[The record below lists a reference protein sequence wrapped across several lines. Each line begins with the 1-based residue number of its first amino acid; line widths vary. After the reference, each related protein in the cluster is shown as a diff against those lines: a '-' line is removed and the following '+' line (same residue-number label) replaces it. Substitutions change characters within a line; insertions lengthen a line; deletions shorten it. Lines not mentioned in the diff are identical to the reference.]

1 MHDFYVI
8 PTEWNENKGEK
19 RVYMNLRKKHI
30 CIAISLVLN
39 PFPASLAAQNTN
51 VVEVDESSQGYDVHG
66 DNWKSIEIGTTQE
79 VKASPDK
86 NINFDHN
93 SPVAEGRNSIAIGTS
108 AEAGKEMTDKMAGE
122 AIAIGAKAKA
132 TKEQS
137 IAIGGD
143 TKATGWGAIVIGGDD
158 LTPLHGDRFGDKEIP
173 NNYSSSEASG
183 DGSIVVGSRSTAA
196 GDLSVSL
203 GSISSANGTAA
214 NALGATA
221 EANGDM
227 ATAIGF
233 NALANAS
240 NALAV
245 GSQSSAGGEESLAIG
260 SQSTTGKKSTVALGQ
275 GATASAAEGNVAI
288 GADSVD
294 KAATPVSGATIKLK
308 NGGTI
313 EYRGFAGDKAA
324 SVVSVGD
331 AGKER
336 QIVNVGAG
344 AVSEKSTDA
353 INGSQLYAIAKTLKD
368 DLDAINPT
376 WKLKDSTGKEK
387 EVGSKNGGTTGNE
400 VTVTGKGDIDVT
412 VDGNGLSIDGTKLA
426 ENIKKDAIKIK
437 TGDGKTL
444 TKKLGEEVEFNDAGP
459 IKTKIN
465 NNKLEITAETA
476 SFTPDGNGGNGKI
489 TVSNGDDDKLVT
501 AKNIADAINQSG
513 WKIKAGSENG
523 GKVEGDN
530 KEELINPGDTVTL
543 KAGKNLSVKQS
554 GGEFTFSVIDTP
566 SFSSVQLNGNGK
578 NGNVTLSSEGNKLTL
593 SGGNGA
599 GQNGVVISGVASGL
613 EGKELS
619 TLTNTDKEMKNAA
632 SVADLKTA
640 IDGVSTSMQGA
651 GFALKDSKGQE
662 VKQSLGQSIKVSGDS
677 NITTTAITNGDKGL
691 KISLNNNLSVG
702 SNNTPGSIKVNGA
715 DGKEAVS
722 LNGQDGTIKLTSA
735 PAANG
740 KSASATIAVN
750 AGKGGL
756 TDAAGTTKTRLTYA
770 PDGTLPAE
778 ELATMNDGL
787 SFEGDDGKVI
797 HKKLNEKLTIKG
809 GAGDN
814 EDVTDS
820 NIRVDANEKGDG
832 LLVRMTRNLRDLA
845 SAVFGTGG
853 QITTVNDKGI
863 TITTP
868 AAGGGQGNTVSLT
881 GSGLNN
887 GGNQITSVASG
898 LNGTALADAGG
909 DVLNNAANIG
919 DLKNALRDNSA
930 ALVNTGF
937 GLQADDGSKV
947 NTSLGKHITVGGDG
961 QNISTTVQNGS
972 LTVRLADNIRLADD
986 GSVSVGGTR
995 MDKNGL
1001 TIKDGP
1007 SVTVNGIDAAGRVI
1021 SGVKDGVND
1030 QDAVNVSQL
1039 NREISQATAATTW
1052 ALKTESGDEA
1062 VAVSSQTVEVRHGQ
1076 NTRVSAIS
1084 KDDKGNYSYE
1094 IDVTG
1099 IPVEYTDSQGNPLVN
1114 IGGRFYT
1121 QTEDAATGKLTM
1133 TPAEPARV
1141 RISSEQPLVLTNVA
1155 AGNVSPV
1162 STDAVNGSQLAS
1174 AARIAGGDNVVWKDG
1189 KAALAPD
1196 TFSELTTA
1204 GGGKTTVNGGVHK
1217 TPDNVADAVNMLNRE
1232 GTKYFKAAS
1241 SGQAAKAEGRDS
1253 IAVGQGAVSR
1263 GQNSIAMGNGAEVT
1277 RQAAA
1282 GSVAVGSHARA
1293 GRANTGTYALNSQ
1306 AVAGRTGSDTA
1317 VVSFGQPGQERQL
1330 QSVAPGVLS
1339 ANSTDAV
1346 NGSQLHATNRQVA
1359 GNTQAINTLGN
1370 KFSQLSYRVEEL
1382 NRDIRGVGASA
1393 AAMSGIPQA
1402 YLPGKSLMGLG
1413 VGGYGGES
1421 AIAIGVSRISD
1432 NGKMIMKLNA
1442 GQNTRGNFSVGA
1454 GVGWQW

>member
-1 MHDFYVI
+1 MIFKRSKVCLAVLLSI
-8 PTEWNENKGEK
+8 SPT
-19 RVYMNLRKKHI
+19 
-30 CIAISLVLN
+30 
-39 PFPASLAAQNTN
+39 FPSVSAQNTSTI
-51 VVEVDESSQGYDVHG
+51 EVDETELPGGIYG
-66 DNWKSIEIGTTQE
+66 DSWKSIEIGTIKE
-79 VKASPDK
+79 APKGGS
-86 NINFDHN
+86 IYFDHN
-93 SPVAEGRNSIAIGTS
+93 SPVAKGHNAIAIGTS
-108 AEAGKEMTDKMAGE
+108 AEAGTEIVDDTGFKTGE
-122 AIAIGAKAKA
+122 SIAIGAKAKA

-143 TKATGWGAIVIGGDD
+143 TQATGWGAIVIGGDD
-158 LTPLHGDRFGDKEIP
+158 LTPLQGNQYGTVTIPSDHYEPSIAFGNGSIVLG
-173 NNYSSSEASG
+173 SQSTASG
-183 DGSIVVGSRSTAA
+183 DLSMTLGALSHSA
-196 GDLSVSL
+196 GV
-203 GSISSANGTAA
+203 AA
-214 NALGATA
+214 NAVGATSSA
-221 EANGDM
+221 SGNYSN
-227 ATAIGF
+227 AIGF
-233 NALANAS
+233 NA
-240 NALAV
+240 NALSESSISLGSFSSVSDASAV
-245 GSQSSAGGEESLAIG
+245 NSIAIGHSATTNKKSAIAIGQDAKVIVGDKSVSLGAGSIDKQAISVSEATIAGGS
-260 SQSTTGKKSTVALGQ
+260 
-275 GATASAAEGNVAI
+275 NV
-288 GADSVD
+288 
-294 KAATPVSGATIKLK
+294 T
-308 NGGTI
+308 
-313 EYRGFAGDKAA
+313 YRGFAG
-324 SVVSVGD
+324 SNPVGVVSVGNSNN
-331 AGKER
+331 ER
-336 QIVNVGAG
+336 QIVNVAAG
-344 AVSEKSTDA
+344 TISNTSTDA
-353 INGSQLYAIAKTLKD
+353 INGSQLYVIAQRLKD
-368 DLDAINPT
+368 DLEAINPM
-376 WKLKDSTGKEK
+376 WRLQDKE
-387 EVGSKNGGTTGNE
+387 GRTATINS
-400 VTVTGKGDIDVT
+400 GKGAANNSITVRGSGNIDVT
-412 VDGNGLSIDGTKLA
+412 VDKNGMTIDGTAL
-426 ENIKKDAIKIK
+426 ENAIKKGAIKIK
-437 TGDGKTL
+437 DGDGHEITQNLGDEIEFTGKGPLKTQ
-444 TKKLGEEVEFNDAGP
+444 VAGD
-459 IKTKIN
+459 KI
-465 NNKLEITAETA
+465 EITAETA
-476 SFTPDGNGGNGKI
+476 SFTPAVDGGNGKV
-489 TVSNGDDDKLVT
+489 TVNNGDNDKLVT
-501 AKNIADAINQSG
+501 AKNITEAINQSG
-513 WKIKAGSENG
+513 WKVRAGSETG
-523 GKVEGDN
+523 GTVEGET
-530 KEELINPGDTVTL
+530 EELINPGETVTL
-543 KAGKNLSVKQS
+543 NAGKNLRVKQS
-554 GGEFTFSVIDTP
+554 NGDFTFSVIDTP

-578 NGNVTLSSEGNKLTL
+578 NGSVTLSSEDNKLTL
-593 SGGNGA
+593 SGGNA
-599 GQNGVVISGVASGL
+599 DGQNGVVISGVASGL
-613 EGKELS
+613 NNKDLAV
-619 TLTNTDKEMKNAA
+619 LKADDAEMKNAA
-632 SVADLKTA
+632 SVADLKNA

-651 GFALKDSKGQE
+651 VFALKDSKGQE
-662 VKQSLGQSIKVSGDS
+662 VKQSLGQAITVSGDS
-677 NITTTAITNGDKGL
+677 NINTTAITNGDKGL
-691 KISLNNNLSVG
+691 KISLNNDLSVG

-715 DGKEAVS
+715 DGKESVS
-722 LNGQDGTIKLTSA
+722 LNGKDGTIKLTST

-756 TDAAGTTKTRLTYA
+756 TDAAGTTKTRLTYT
-770 PDGTLPAE
+770 PDGKSLAE

-787 SFEGDDGKVI
+787 SFVGDDGKII

-820 NIRVDANEKGDG
+820 NIRIDANEKGDG

-845 SAVFGTGG
+845 SAVFGSGG

-868 AAGGGQGNTVSLT
+868 AAGEGQGKTVSLT

-887 GGNQITSVASG
+887 GGNQITNVASG

-919 DLKNALRDNSA
+919 DLKNALRDSSA

-1052 ALKTESGDEA
+1052 VLKTESGDEA

-1263 GQNSIAMGNGAEVT
+1263 GQNSISMGNGAEVT

-1282 GSVAVGSHARA
+1282 GSVAIGSHARA
-1293 GRANTGTYALNSQ
+1293 GRANTGTYALNGQ

-1359 GNTQAINTLGN
+1359 GNTQAINALGN

-1432 NGKMIMKLNA
+1432 NGKVIMKLNA

>member
-1 MHDFYVI
+1 
-8 PTEWNENKGEK
+8 
-19 RVYMNLRKKHI
+19 MNLRKKHI

-51 VVEVDESSQGYDVHG
+51 VVEVDETDKGYQVYG
-66 DNWKSIEIGTTQE
+66 DNWKSIEIGTTKE
-79 VKASPDK
+79 VKKK
-86 NINFDHN
+86 NSTDLNFDHN
-93 SPVAEGRNSIAIGTS
+93 SPVAKGHNSIAIGTS
-108 AEAGKEMTDKMAGE
+108 AEAGGE
-122 AIAIGAKAKA
+122 IKDEKGFKTGESIAIGAKAKA

-158 LTPLHGDRFGDKEIP
+158 LTPLHGKTYGREKIENG
-173 NNYSSSEASG
+173 YLASEAQG
-183 DGSIVVGSRSTAA
+183 DGSIALGSRTFAK
-196 GDLSVSL
+196 GELSVSL
-203 GSISSANGTAA
+203 GSVSSAEGMAS
-214 NALGATA
+214 NAIGATA

-227 ATAIGF
+227 ATAVGF

-245 GSQSSAGGEESLAIG
+245 GSQSSASGEDSLAIG
-260 SQSTTGKKSTVALGQ
+260 GQSTTGKKSTVALGQ
-275 GATASAAEGNVAI
+275 GATASAAEGNVSI

-313 EYRGFAGDKAA
+313 EYKGFAGNNAA

-331 AGKER
+331 TDKER

-344 AVSEKSTDA
+344 AVSASSTDA

-400 VTVTGKGDIDVT
+400 VTVIGKGDIDVT

-437 TGDGKTL
+437 TGDGQTL

-465 NNKLEITAETA
+465 NGKLEITAETA

-501 AKNIADAINQSG
+501 AKKIADAINQSG
-513 WKIKAGSENG
+513 WKIKADSENG

-554 GGEFTFSVIDTP
+554 GGDFTFSVIDTP
-566 SFSSVQLNGNGK
+566 SFSSVQLNGKGNNGS
-578 NGNVTLSSEGNKLTL
+578 VTLSSEGNKLTL

-640 IDGVSTSMQGA
+640 IDGVSSSMQGA
-651 GFALKDSKGQE
+651 GFALKDSDDKE
-662 VKQSLGQSIKVSGDS
+662 VKQSLGQAIKVSGDS

-691 KISLNNNLSVG
+691 KISLNNDLSVG

-722 LNGQDGTIKLTSA
+722 LNGQDGTIKLTSS

-787 SFEGDDGKVI
+787 SFEGDDGKII

-919 DLKNALRDNSA
+919 DLKNALRDSSA

-972 LTVRLADNIRLADD
+972 LTVRLADNIRLGDD

-1293 GRANTGTYALNSQ
+1293 GRANTGTYALNGQ

>member
-1 MHDFYVI
+1 
-8 PTEWNENKGEK
+8 
-19 RVYMNLRKKHI
+19 MNLRKKHI

-51 VVEVDESSQGYDVHG
+51 VVEVDETDKGHQVYG
-66 DNWKSIEIGTTQE
+66 DNWKSIEIGTTKE
-79 VKASPDK
+79 VKKKDSTDL
-86 NINFDHN
+86 NFDHN
-93 SPVAEGRNSIAIGTS
+93 SPVAKGHNSIAIGTS
-108 AEAGKEMTDKMAGE
+108 AEAGGE
-122 AIAIGAKAKA
+122 IKDEKGFKTGESIAIGAKAKA

-158 LTPLHGDRFGDKEIP
+158 LTPLHGKTYGREKIENG
-173 NNYSSSEASG
+173 YLASEAQG
-183 DGSIVVGSRSTAA
+183 DGSIALGSRTFAK
-196 GDLSVSL
+196 GELSVSL
-203 GSISSANGTAA
+203 GSVSSAEGMAS
-214 NALGATA
+214 NAIGATA

-227 ATAIGF
+227 ATAVGF
-233 NALANAS
+233 NALANAD

-245 GSQSSAGGEESLAIG
+245 GSQSSANKNDALAVG
-260 SQSTTGKKSTVALGQ
+260 SEANATQNETVALGH
-275 GATASAAEGNVAI
+275 GATVTVAKGNVSI
-288 GADSVD
+288 GADSRD
-294 KAATPVSGATIKLK
+294 KQAQKVTEAKVRTKRGAEVT
-308 NGGTI
+308 
-313 EYRGFAGDKAA
+313 YSGFAGNNAA

-376 WKLKDSTGKEK
+376 WTLKDDKGGSATINGGKDN
-387 EVGSKNGGTTGNE
+387 KNGNT
-400 VTVTGKGDIDVT
+400 VTVKGDGDIDVT

-437 TGDGKTL
+437 GGDGKTL
-444 TKKLGEEVEFNDAGP
+444 TKSLGDNVEITGKGP
-459 IKTKIN
+459 IKTQVAGD
-465 NNKLEITAETA
+465 KLEISAETA
-476 SFTPDGNGGNGKI
+476 SLPVNGGNGKI
-489 TVSNGDDDKLVT
+489 TVNNGDGDKLVT

-513 WKIKAGSENG
+513 WKIKADKDTGGVIEGNG
-523 GKVEGDN
+523 QGTET
-530 KEELINPGDTVTL
+530 LIKPGDMVTL

-554 GGEFTFSVIDTP
+554 NGDFTFSVIDTP

-593 SGGNGA
+593 SDGNGA

-613 EGKELS
+613 NKRNLADLKAG
-619 TLTNTDKEMKNAA
+619 DAEMKNAA

-662 VKQSLGQSIKVSGDS
+662 VKQSLGQAIKVSGDS

-722 LNGQDGTIKLTSA
+722 LNGQDGTIKLTSS
-735 PAANG
+735 PAAGG

-756 TDAAGTTKTRLTYA
+756 TDAAGTTKTRLTYT
-770 PDGTLPAE
+770 PDGKSPAE

-845 SAVFGTGG
+845 SAVFGTENGP
-853 QITTVNDKGI
+853 TTRIDNAGI

-898 LNGTALADAGG
+898 LNGTALADASG

-919 DLKNALRDNSA
+919 DLKNALRDSSA

-972 LTVRLADNIRLADD
+972 LTVRLADNIRLGDD

-1293 GRANTGTYALNSQ
+1293 GRANTGTYALNGQ

>member
-1 MHDFYVI
+1 
-8 PTEWNENKGEK
+8 
-19 RVYMNLRKKHI
+19 
-30 CIAISLVLN
+30 
-39 PFPASLAAQNTN
+39 
-51 VVEVDESSQGYDVHG
+51 
-66 DNWKSIEIGTTQE
+66 
-79 VKASPDK
+79 
-86 NINFDHN
+86 
-93 SPVAEGRNSIAIGTS
+93 
-108 AEAGKEMTDKMAGE
+108 
-122 AIAIGAKAKA
+122 
-132 TKEQS
+132 
-137 IAIGGD
+137 
-143 TKATGWGAIVIGGDD
+143 
-158 LTPLHGDRFGDKEIP
+158 
-173 NNYSSSEASG
+173 
-183 DGSIVVGSRSTAA
+183 
-196 GDLSVSL
+196 
-203 GSISSANGTAA
+203 
-214 NALGATA
+214 
-221 EANGDM
+221 
-227 ATAIGF
+227 
-233 NALANAS
+233 
-240 NALAV
+240 
-245 GSQSSAGGEESLAIG
+245 
-260 SQSTTGKKSTVALGQ
+260 
-275 GATASAAEGNVAI
+275 
-288 GADSVD
+288 
-294 KAATPVSGATIKLK
+294 
-308 NGGTI
+308 
-313 EYRGFAGDKAA
+313 
-324 SVVSVGD
+324 
-331 AGKER
+331 
-336 QIVNVGAG
+336 
-344 AVSEKSTDA
+344 
-353 INGSQLYAIAKTLKD
+353 
-368 DLDAINPT
+368 
-376 WKLKDSTGKEK
+376 
-387 EVGSKNGGTTGNE
+387 
-400 VTVTGKGDIDVT
+400 
-412 VDGNGLSIDGTKLA
+412 
-426 ENIKKDAIKIK
+426 
-437 TGDGKTL
+437 
-444 TKKLGEEVEFNDAGP
+444 
-459 IKTKIN
+459 
-465 NNKLEITAETA
+465 
-476 SFTPDGNGGNGKI
+476 
-489 TVSNGDDDKLVT
+489 NGDDDKLVT
-501 AKNIADAINQSG
+501 AKKIADAINQSG
-513 WKIKAGSENG
+513 WKIKADSENG

-554 GGEFTFSVIDTP
+554 NGDFTFSVIDTP

-613 EGKELS
+613 NNKDLAGLKA
-619 TLTNTDKEMKNAA
+619 DDAEMKNAA

-662 VKQSLGQSIKVSGDS
+662 VKQSLGQAIKVSGDS
-677 NITTTAITNGDKGL
+677 NITTTAITANGDKGL
-691 KISLNNNLSVG
+691 KISLNNDLTVG
-702 SNNTPGSIKVNGA
+702 DKAPGSIKVNGA

-722 LNGQDGTIKLTSA
+722 LNGQDGTIKLTSS
-735 PAANG
+735 PAAGG

-756 TDAAGTTKTRLTYA
+756 TDAAGTTKTRLTYT
-770 PDGTLPAE
+770 PDGKSPAE

-809 GAGDN
+809 GAEKN
-814 EDVTDS
+814 AEVTDG
-820 NIRVDANEKGDG
+820 NIRVDNDNGG

-868 AAGGGQGNTVSLT
+868 AAGGGQGKTVSLT
-881 GSGLNN
+881 GAGLNN
-887 GGNQITSVASG
+887 GGNQITNVASG
-898 LNGTALADAGG
+898 LNGTALADAGA

-919 DLKNALRDNSA
+919 DLKNALSDNSA

-961 QNISTTVQNGS
+961 QNISTTVQNGN

-1052 ALKTESGDEA
+1052 ALKTESGDES

-1282 GSVAVGSHARA
+1282 GSVAIGSHARA
-1293 GRANTGTYALNSQ
+1293 GRANTGTYALNGQ

>member
-1 MHDFYVI
+1 GSRTFA
-8 PTEWNENKGEK
+8 KGE
-19 RVYMNLRKKHI
+19 
-30 CIAISLVLN
+30 
-39 PFPASLAAQNTN
+39 
-51 VVEVDESSQGYDVHG
+51 
-66 DNWKSIEIGTTQE
+66 
-79 VKASPDK
+79 
-86 NINFDHN
+86 
-93 SPVAEGRNSIAIGTS
+93 
-108 AEAGKEMTDKMAGE
+108 
-122 AIAIGAKAKA
+122 
-132 TKEQS
+132 
-137 IAIGGD
+137 
-143 TKATGWGAIVIGGDD
+143 
-158 LTPLHGDRFGDKEIP
+158 
-173 NNYSSSEASG
+173 
-183 DGSIVVGSRSTAA
+183 
-196 GDLSVSL
+196 LSVSL
-203 GSISSANGTAA
+203 GSVSSAEGMAS
-214 NALGATA
+214 NAIGATA
-221 EANGDM
+221 EAKGDM
-227 ATAIGF
+227 ATAVGF
-233 NALANAS
+233 NALANAG

-245 GSQSSAGGEESLAIG
+245 GSQSSANKNDALAVG
-260 SQSTTGKKSTVALGQ
+260 SEANAAQNETVALGH
-275 GATASAAEGNVAI
+275 GATVTVAKGNVSI
-288 GADSVD
+288 GADSRD
-294 KAATPVSGATIKLK
+294 KQAQKVTEAKVRTKRGAEVT
-308 NGGTI
+308 
-313 EYRGFAGDKAA
+313 YSGFAGNNAA

-376 WKLKDSTGKEK
+376 WTLKDDKGGSATINGGKDN
-387 EVGSKNGGTTGNE
+387 KNGNTLTVKGDGDIA
-400 VTVTGKGDIDVT
+400 VTVNDKGMT
-412 VDGNGLSIDGTKLA
+412 IDGTKLT
-426 ENIKKDAIKIK
+426 ENIKTDAIKIK
-437 TGDGKTL
+437 DNNGGLLKKDLSDEIEITGK
-444 TKKLGEEVEFNDAGP
+444 GP
-459 IKTKIN
+459 IKTQVAGD
-465 NNKLEITAETA
+465 KLEISAETA
-476 SFTPDGNGGNGKI
+476 SLPVNGGNGKI
-489 TVSNGDDDKLVT
+489 TVNKGDDDKLVT
-501 AKNIADAINQSG
+501 AKKIADAINQSG

-523 GKVEGDN
+523 GKVEGGN

-554 GGEFTFSVIDTP
+554 GGDFTFSVIDTP
-566 SFSSVQLNGNGK
+566 SFSSVQLNGKGNNGS
-578 NGNVTLSSEGNKLTL
+578 VTLSSEGNKLTL

-640 IDGVSTSMQGA
+640 IDGVSSSMQGA
-651 GFALKDSKGQE
+651 GFALKDSDDKE
-662 VKQSLGQSIKVSGDS
+662 VKQSLGQAIKVSGDS

-691 KISLNNNLSVG
+691 KISLNNDLSVG

-809 GAGDN
+809 GAEKN
-814 EDVTDS
+814 AEVTDG
-820 NIRVDANEKGDG
+820 NIRVDNDNGG

-919 DLKNALRDNSA
+919 DLKNALRDSSA
-930 ALVNTGF
+930 ALMNTGF

-1293 GRANTGTYALNSQ
+1293 GRANTGTYALNGQ

-1413 VGGYGGES
+1413 IGGYGGES

>member
-1 MHDFYVI
+1 
-8 PTEWNENKGEK
+8 
-19 RVYMNLRKKHI
+19 MNLRKKHI

-51 VVEVDESSQGYDVHG
+51 VVEVDETDKGYQVYG
-66 DNWKSIEIGTTQE
+66 DNWKSIEIGTTKE
-79 VKASPDK
+79 VKKKDSTDL
-86 NINFDHN
+86 NFDHN
-93 SPVAEGRNSIAIGTS
+93 SPVAKGHNSIAIGTS
-108 AEAGKEMTDKMAGE
+108 AEAGGE
-122 AIAIGAKAKA
+122 IKDEKGFKTGESIAIGAKAKA
-132 TKEQS
+132 TKELS

-203 GSISSANGTAA
+203 GSISSASGTAA

-227 ATAIGF
+227 ATAVGF

-245 GSQSSAGGEESLAIG
+245 GSQSSAGGEDSLAIG

-275 GATASAAEGNVAI
+275 RATASAAEGNVSI

-313 EYRGFAGDKAA
+313 EYKGFAGNNAA

-387 EVGSKNGGTTGNE
+387 EVGSKNGGPTGNE

-426 ENIKKDAIKIK
+426 ENIKTDAIKIK
-437 TGDGKTL
+437 DNNGGLLKKDLSDEIEITGK
-444 TKKLGEEVEFNDAGP
+444 GP
-459 IKTKIN
+459 IKTRVAGD
-465 NNKLEITAETA
+465 KLEISAETA
-476 SFTPDGNGGNGKI
+476 SLPVNGGNGKI
-489 TVSNGDDDKLVT
+489 TVNKGDDDKLVT
-501 AKNIADAINQSG
+501 AKNIAEAINQSG
-513 WKIKAGSENG
+513 WKIKADKDTGGVIEGNG
-523 GKVEGDN
+523 QGTET
-530 KEELINPGDTVTL
+530 LIKPGDMVTL

-554 GGEFTFSVIDTP
+554 NGEFTFSVIDTP

-578 NGNVTLSSEGNKLTL
+578 NGSVTLSSEGNKLTL

-613 EGKELS
+613 NNKDLAGLKA
-619 TLTNTDKEMKNAA
+619 DDAEMKNAA

-651 GFALKDSKGQE
+651 GFALKDSDDKE
-662 VKQSLGQSIKVSGDS
+662 VKQSLGQAIKVSGDS

-691 KISLNNNLSVG
+691 KISLNNDLSVG
-702 SNNTPGSIKVNGA
+702 SNKAPGSIKVNGA

-756 TDAAGTTKTRLTYA
+756 TDAAGTTKTRLTYT
-770 PDGTLPAE
+770 PDGKSPAE

-868 AAGGGQGNTVSLT
+868 AAGGGQGDTVSLT

-919 DLKNALRDNSA
+919 DLKNALRDSSA

-1293 GRANTGTYALNSQ
+1293 GRANTGTYALNGQ

>member
-1 MHDFYVI
+1 
-8 PTEWNENKGEK
+8 
-19 RVYMNLRKKHI
+19 
-30 CIAISLVLN
+30 
-39 PFPASLAAQNTN
+39 
-51 VVEVDESSQGYDVHG
+51 
-66 DNWKSIEIGTTQE
+66 
-79 VKASPDK
+79 
-86 NINFDHN
+86 
-93 SPVAEGRNSIAIGTS
+93 
-108 AEAGKEMTDKMAGE
+108 
-122 AIAIGAKAKA
+122 
-132 TKEQS
+132 
-137 IAIGGD
+137 
-143 TKATGWGAIVIGGDD
+143 
-158 LTPLHGDRFGDKEIP
+158 
-173 NNYSSSEASG
+173 
-183 DGSIVVGSRSTAA
+183 
-196 GDLSVSL
+196 
-203 GSISSANGTAA
+203 
-214 NALGATA
+214 
-221 EANGDM
+221 
-227 ATAIGF
+227 
-233 NALANAS
+233 
-240 NALAV
+240 
-245 GSQSSAGGEESLAIG
+245 
-260 SQSTTGKKSTVALGQ
+260 
-275 GATASAAEGNVAI
+275 
-288 GADSVD
+288 
-294 KAATPVSGATIKLK
+294 
-308 NGGTI
+308 
-313 EYRGFAGDKAA
+313 
-324 SVVSVGD
+324 
-331 AGKER
+331 
-336 QIVNVGAG
+336 
-344 AVSEKSTDA
+344 
-353 INGSQLYAIAKTLKD
+353 
-368 DLDAINPT
+368 
-376 WKLKDSTGKEK
+376 
-387 EVGSKNGGTTGNE
+387 
-400 VTVTGKGDIDVT
+400 
-412 VDGNGLSIDGTKLA
+412 
-426 ENIKKDAIKIK
+426 
-437 TGDGKTL
+437 
-444 TKKLGEEVEFNDAGP
+444 
-459 IKTKIN
+459 
-465 NNKLEITAETA
+465 
-476 SFTPDGNGGNGKI
+476 

-501 AKNIADAINQSG
+501 AKKIADAINQSG
-513 WKIKAGSENG
+513 WKIKADSENG

-554 GGEFTFSVIDTP
+554 NGDFTFSVIDTP

-613 EGKELS
+613 NNKDLAGLKA
-619 TLTNTDKEMKNAA
+619 DDAEMKNAA

-662 VKQSLGQSIKVSGDS
+662 VKQSLGQAIKVSGDS
-677 NITTTAITNGDKGL
+677 NITTTAITANGDKGL
-691 KISLNNNLSVG
+691 KISLNNDLTVG
-702 SNNTPGSIKVNGA
+702 DKAPGSIKVNGA

-722 LNGQDGTIKLTSA
+722 LNGQDGTIKLTSS
-735 PAANG
+735 PAAGG

-756 TDAAGTTKTRLTYA
+756 TDAAGTTKTRLTYT
-770 PDGTLPAE
+770 PDGKSPAE

-809 GAGDN
+809 GAEKN
-814 EDVTDS
+814 AEVTDG
-820 NIRVDANEKGDG
+820 NIRVDNDNGG

-845 SAVFGTGG
+845 SAVFGTENGP
-853 QITTVNDKGI
+853 TTRIDNAGI

-898 LNGTALADAGG
+898 LNGTALADASG

-919 DLKNALRDNSA
+919 DLKNALRDSSA

-972 LTVRLADNIRLADD
+972 LTVRLADNIRLGDD

-1293 GRANTGTYALNSQ
+1293 GRANTGTYALNGQ

-1330 QSVAPGVLS
+1330 
-1339 ANSTDAV
+1339 
-1346 NGSQLHATNRQVA
+1346 
-1359 GNTQAINTLGN
+1359 
-1370 KFSQLSYRVEEL
+1370 
-1382 NRDIRGVGASA
+1382 
-1393 AAMSGIPQA
+1393 
-1402 YLPGKSLMGLG
+1402 
-1413 VGGYGGES
+1413 
-1421 AIAIGVSRISD
+1421 
-1432 NGKMIMKLNA
+1432 
-1442 GQNTRGNFSVGA
+1442 
-1454 GVGWQW
+1454 

>member
-1 MHDFYVI
+1 
-8 PTEWNENKGEK
+8 
-19 RVYMNLRKKHI
+19 MNLRKKHI

-51 VVEVDESSQGYDVHG
+51 VVEVDETDKGYQVYG
-66 DNWKSIEIGTTQE
+66 DNWKSIEIGTTKE
-79 VKASPDK
+79 VKKK
-86 NINFDHN
+86 NSTDLNFDHN
-93 SPVAEGRNSIAIGTS
+93 SPVAKGHNSIAIGTS
-108 AEAGKEMTDKMAGE
+108 AEAGGE
-122 AIAIGAKAKA
+122 IKDEKGFKTGESIAIGAKAKA

-227 ATAIGF
+227 ATAVGF

-245 GSQSSAGGEESLAIG
+245 GSQSSAGGEDSLAIG

-554 GGEFTFSVIDTP
+554 NGDFTFSVVDTP
-566 SFSSVQLNGNGK
+566 SFSSVQLNGKGN

-651 GFALKDSKGQE
+651 GFALKDSDDKE
-662 VKQSLGQSIKVSGDS
+662 VKQSLGQAIKVSGDS

-691 KISLNNNLSVG
+691 KISLNNDLSVG
-702 SNNTPGSIKVNGA
+702 SNKAPGSIKVNGT

-756 TDAAGTTKTRLTYA
+756 TDAVGTTKTRLTYT
-770 PDGTLPAE
+770 PDGKSPAE

-787 SFEGDDGKVI
+787 SFEGDDGKII

-845 SAVFGTGG
+845 SAVFGTENGP
-853 QITTVNDKGI
+853 TTRIDNAGI

-868 AAGGGQGNTVSLT
+868 AAGGGQG
-881 GSGLNN
+881 
-887 GGNQITSVASG
+887 
-898 LNGTALADAGG
+898 
-909 DVLNNAANIG
+909 
-919 DLKNALRDNSA
+919 
-930 ALVNTGF
+930 
-937 GLQADDGSKV
+937 
-947 NTSLGKHITVGGDG
+947 
-961 QNISTTVQNGS
+961 
-972 LTVRLADNIRLADD
+972 
-986 GSVSVGGTR
+986 
-995 MDKNGL
+995 
-1001 TIKDGP
+1001 
-1007 SVTVNGIDAAGRVI
+1007 
-1021 SGVKDGVND
+1021 
-1030 QDAVNVSQL
+1030 
-1039 NREISQATAATTW
+1039 
-1052 ALKTESGDEA
+1052 
-1062 VAVSSQTVEVRHGQ
+1062 
-1076 NTRVSAIS
+1076 
-1084 KDDKGNYSYE
+1084 
-1094 IDVTG
+1094 
-1099 IPVEYTDSQGNPLVN
+1099 
-1114 IGGRFYT
+1114 
-1121 QTEDAATGKLTM
+1121 
-1133 TPAEPARV
+1133 
-1141 RISSEQPLVLTNVA
+1141 
-1155 AGNVSPV
+1155 
-1162 STDAVNGSQLAS
+1162 
-1174 AARIAGGDNVVWKDG
+1174 
-1189 KAALAPD
+1189 
-1196 TFSELTTA
+1196 
-1204 GGGKTTVNGGVHK
+1204 
-1217 TPDNVADAVNMLNRE
+1217 
-1232 GTKYFKAAS
+1232 
-1241 SGQAAKAEGRDS
+1241 
-1253 IAVGQGAVSR
+1253 
-1263 GQNSIAMGNGAEVT
+1263 
-1277 RQAAA
+1277 
-1282 GSVAVGSHARA
+1282 
-1293 GRANTGTYALNSQ
+1293 
-1306 AVAGRTGSDTA
+1306 
-1317 VVSFGQPGQERQL
+1317 
-1330 QSVAPGVLS
+1330 
-1339 ANSTDAV
+1339 
-1346 NGSQLHATNRQVA
+1346 
-1359 GNTQAINTLGN
+1359 
-1370 KFSQLSYRVEEL
+1370 
-1382 NRDIRGVGASA
+1382 
-1393 AAMSGIPQA
+1393 
-1402 YLPGKSLMGLG
+1402 
-1413 VGGYGGES
+1413 
-1421 AIAIGVSRISD
+1421 
-1432 NGKMIMKLNA
+1432 
-1442 GQNTRGNFSVGA
+1442 
-1454 GVGWQW
+1454 

>member
-1 MHDFYVI
+1 
-8 PTEWNENKGEK
+8 
-19 RVYMNLRKKHI
+19 MNLRKKHI

-39 PFPASLAAQNTN
+39 PASISQASAQADTN
-51 VVEVDESSQGYDVHG
+51 KLTVEVDETSLGHDVYG
-66 DNWKSIEIGTTQE
+66 DDWKSIEIGTTKFTAKDE
-79 VKASPDK
+79 SKG
-86 NINFDHN
+86 INFDHK

-108 AEAGKEMTDKMAGE
+108 AEAGGDISTKEGLYTGE
-122 AIAIGAKAKA
+122 SIAIGAKTKA

-158 LTPLHGDRFGDKEIP
+158 LTPLHGKTYGREKIE
-173 NNYSSSEASG
+173 NNYLASEAKG
-183 DGSIVVGSRSTAA
+183 DGSIALGSRTFAK
-196 GDLSVSL
+196 GELSVSL
-203 GSISSANGTAA
+203 GSVSSAEGMAS
-214 NALGATA
+214 NAIGATA
-221 EANGDM
+221 EAKGDM
-227 ATAIGF
+227 ATAVGF
-233 NALANAS
+233 NALANAG

-245 GSQSSAGGEESLAIG
+245 GSQSSANKNDALAVG
-260 SQSTTGKKSTVALGQ
+260 SEANAAQNETVALGH
-275 GATASAAEGNVAI
+275 GATVTVAKGNVSI
-288 GADSVD
+288 GADSRD
-294 KAATPVSGATIKLK
+294 KQAQKVTEAKVRTKRGAEVT
-308 NGGTI
+308 
-313 EYRGFAGDKAA
+313 YSGFAGNNAA

-344 AVSEKSTDA
+344 AISDTSTDA

-400 VTVTGKGDIDVT
+400 VTVIGKGDIDVT

-437 TGDGKTL
+437 TGDGQTL

-465 NNKLEITAETA
+465 NGKLEITAETA

-501 AKNIADAINQSG
+501 AKKIADAINQSG
-513 WKIKAGSENG
+513 WKIKADSENG

-554 GGEFTFSVIDTP
+554 GGDFTFSVIDTP
-566 SFSSVQLNGNGK
+566 SFSSVQLNGKGNNGS
-578 NGNVTLSSEGNKLTL
+578 VTLSSEGNKLTL

-613 EGKELS
+613 NKRNLADLKAG
-619 TLTNTDKEMKNAA
+619 DAEMKNAA

-640 IDGVSTSMQGA
+640 IDGVSSSMQGA
-651 GFALKDSKGQE
+651 GFALKDSDDKE
-662 VKQSLGQSIKVSGDS
+662 VKQSLGQAIKVSGDS

-691 KISLNNNLSVG
+691 KISLNNDLTVG
-702 SNNTPGSIKVNGA
+702 DKAPGSIKVNGA

-722 LNGQDGTIKLTSA
+722 LNGQDGTIKLTSS
-735 PAANG
+735 PAAGG

-787 SFEGDDGKVI
+787 SFEGDDGKII

-809 GAGDN
+809 GAEKN
-814 EDVTDS
+814 AEVTDG
-820 NIRVDANEKGDG
+820 NIRVDNDNGG

-898 LNGTALADAGG
+898 LNGTALADASG

-919 DLKNALRDNSA
+919 DLKNALRDSSA

-1293 GRANTGTYALNSQ
+1293 GRANTGTYALNGQ

>member
-1 MHDFYVI
+1 
-8 PTEWNENKGEK
+8 
-19 RVYMNLRKKHI
+19 MNLRKKHI

-108 AEAGKEMTDKMAGE
+108 AEAGGDISTKEGLYTGE
-122 AIAIGAKAKA
+122 SIAIGAKTKA

-158 LTPLHGDRFGDKEIP
+158 LTPLHGKTYGREKIE
-173 NNYSSSEASG
+173 NNYLASEAKG
-183 DGSIVVGSRSTAA
+183 DGSIALGSRTFAK
-196 GDLSVSL
+196 GELSVSL
-203 GSISSANGTAA
+203 GSVSSAEGMAS
-214 NALGATA
+214 NAIGATA
-221 EANGDM
+221 EAKGDM
-227 ATAIGF
+227 ATAVGF
-233 NALANAS
+233 NALANAG

-245 GSQSSAGGEESLAIG
+245 GSQSSANKNDALAVG
-260 SQSTTGKKSTVALGQ
+260 SEANAAQNETVALGH
-275 GATASAAEGNVAI
+275 GATVTVAKGNVSI
-288 GADSVD
+288 GADSRD
-294 KAATPVSGATIKLK
+294 KQAQKVTEAKVRTKRGAEVT
-308 NGGTI
+308 
-313 EYRGFAGDKAA
+313 YSGFAGNNAA

-376 WKLKDSTGKEK
+376 WTLKDDKGGSATINGGKDN
-387 EVGSKNGGTTGNE
+387 KNGNTLTVKGDGDIA
-400 VTVTGKGDIDVT
+400 VTVNDKGMT
-412 VDGNGLSIDGTKLA
+412 IDGTTLKN
-426 ENIKKDAIKIK
+426 EIKNDAIKIK
-437 TGDGKTL
+437 GGDGKTL
-444 TKKLGEEVEFNDAGP
+444 TKSLGDNVEITGKGP
-459 IKTKIN
+459 IKTQVAGD
-465 NNKLEITAETA
+465 KLEISAETA
-476 SFTPDGNGGNGKI
+476 SLPVNGGNGKI
-489 TVSNGDDDKLVT
+489 TVNNGDGDKLVT

-513 WKIKAGSENG
+513 WKIKADKDTGGVIEGNG
-523 GKVEGDN
+523 QGTET
-530 KEELINPGDTVTL
+530 LIKPGDMVTL

-554 GGEFTFSVIDTP
+554 NGDFTFSVIDTP
-566 SFSSVQLNGNGK
+566 SFSSVQLNGKGNNGS
-578 NGNVTLSSEGNKLTL
+578 VTLSSEGNKLTL

-640 IDGVSTSMQGA
+640 IDGVSSSMQGA
-651 GFALKDSKGQE
+651 GFALKDSDDKE
-662 VKQSLGQSIKVSGDS
+662 VKQSLGQAIKVSGDS

-691 KISLNNNLSVG
+691 KISLNNDLSVG

-809 GAGDN
+809 GAEKN
-814 EDVTDS
+814 AEVTDG
-820 NIRVDANEKGDG
+820 NIRVDNDNGG

-919 DLKNALRDNSA
+919 DLKNALRDSSA
-930 ALVNTGF
+930 ALMNTGF

-1277 RQAAA
+1277 RQAAV

-1293 GRANTGTYALNSQ
+1293 GRANTGTYALNGQ

-1413 VGGYGGES
+1413 IGGYGGES

>member
-1 MHDFYVI
+1 
-8 PTEWNENKGEK
+8 
-19 RVYMNLRKKHI
+19 MNLRKKHI

-51 VVEVDESSQGYDVHG
+51 VVEVDETDKGYQVYG
-66 DNWKSIEIGTTQE
+66 DNWKSIEIGTTKE
-79 VKASPDK
+79 VKKK
-86 NINFDHN
+86 NSTDLNFDHN
-93 SPVAEGRNSIAIGTS
+93 SPVAKGHNSIAIGTS
-108 AEAGKEMTDKMAGE
+108 AEAGGE
-122 AIAIGAKAKA
+122 IKDEKGFKTGESIAIGAKAKA

-227 ATAIGF
+227 ATAVGF

-245 GSQSSAGGEESLAIG
+245 GSQSSAGGEDSLAIG

-554 GGEFTFSVIDTP
+554 NGDFTFSVVDTP
-566 SFSSVQLNGNGK
+566 SFSSVQLNGKGN

-651 GFALKDSKGQE
+651 GFALKDSDDKE
-662 VKQSLGQSIKVSGDS
+662 VKQSLGQAIKVSGDS

-691 KISLNNNLSVG
+691 KISLNNDLSVG
-702 SNNTPGSIKVNGA
+702 SNKAPGSIKVNGT

-756 TDAAGTTKTRLTYA
+756 TDAVGTTKTRLTYT
-770 PDGTLPAE
+770 PDGKSPAE

-787 SFEGDDGKVI
+787 SFEGDDGKII

-845 SAVFGTGG
+845 SAVFGTENGP
-853 QITTVNDKGI
+853 TTRIDNAGI

-881 GSGLNN
+881 
-887 GGNQITSVASG
+887 
-898 LNGTALADAGG
+898 
-909 DVLNNAANIG
+909 
-919 DLKNALRDNSA
+919 
-930 ALVNTGF
+930 
-937 GLQADDGSKV
+937 
-947 NTSLGKHITVGGDG
+947 
-961 QNISTTVQNGS
+961 
-972 LTVRLADNIRLADD
+972 
-986 GSVSVGGTR
+986 
-995 MDKNGL
+995 
-1001 TIKDGP
+1001 
-1007 SVTVNGIDAAGRVI
+1007 
-1021 SGVKDGVND
+1021 
-1030 QDAVNVSQL
+1030 
-1039 NREISQATAATTW
+1039 
-1052 ALKTESGDEA
+1052 
-1062 VAVSSQTVEVRHGQ
+1062 
-1076 NTRVSAIS
+1076 
-1084 KDDKGNYSYE
+1084 
-1094 IDVTG
+1094 
-1099 IPVEYTDSQGNPLVN
+1099 
-1114 IGGRFYT
+1114 
-1121 QTEDAATGKLTM
+1121 
-1133 TPAEPARV
+1133 
-1141 RISSEQPLVLTNVA
+1141 
-1155 AGNVSPV
+1155 
-1162 STDAVNGSQLAS
+1162 
-1174 AARIAGGDNVVWKDG
+1174 
-1189 KAALAPD
+1189 
-1196 TFSELTTA
+1196 
-1204 GGGKTTVNGGVHK
+1204 
-1217 TPDNVADAVNMLNRE
+1217 
-1232 GTKYFKAAS
+1232 
-1241 SGQAAKAEGRDS
+1241 
-1253 IAVGQGAVSR
+1253 
-1263 GQNSIAMGNGAEVT
+1263 
-1277 RQAAA
+1277 
-1282 GSVAVGSHARA
+1282 
-1293 GRANTGTYALNSQ
+1293 
-1306 AVAGRTGSDTA
+1306 
-1317 VVSFGQPGQERQL
+1317 
-1330 QSVAPGVLS
+1330 
-1339 ANSTDAV
+1339 
-1346 NGSQLHATNRQVA
+1346 
-1359 GNTQAINTLGN
+1359 
-1370 KFSQLSYRVEEL
+1370 
-1382 NRDIRGVGASA
+1382 
-1393 AAMSGIPQA
+1393 
-1402 YLPGKSLMGLG
+1402 
-1413 VGGYGGES
+1413 
-1421 AIAIGVSRISD
+1421 
-1432 NGKMIMKLNA
+1432 
-1442 GQNTRGNFSVGA
+1442 
-1454 GVGWQW
+1454 

>member
-1 MHDFYVI
+1 EVHDKTFGNTTI
-8 PTEWNENKGEK
+8 SNEF
-19 RVYMNLRKKHI
+19 V
-30 CIAISLVLN
+30 
-39 PFPASLAAQNTN
+39 
-51 VVEVDESSQGYDVHG
+51 
-66 DNWKSIEIGTTQE
+66 
-79 VKASPDK
+79 
-86 NINFDHN
+86 
-93 SPVAEGRNSIAIGTS
+93 
-108 AEAGKEMTDKMAGE
+108 
-122 AIAIGAKAKA
+122 
-132 TKEQS
+132 
-137 IAIGGD
+137 
-143 TKATGWGAIVIGGDD
+143 
-158 LTPLHGDRFGDKEIP
+158 
-173 NNYSSSEASG
+173 
-183 DGSIVVGSRSTAA
+183 RSTAS
-196 GDLSVSL
+196 GT
-203 GSISSANGTAA
+203 GS
-214 NALGATA
+214 
-221 EANGDM
+221 
-227 ATAIGF
+227 
-233 NALANAS
+233 
-240 NALAV
+240 
-245 GSQSSAGGEESLAIG
+245 
-260 SQSTTGKKSTVALGQ
+260 
-275 GATASAAEGNVAI
+275 VAI
-288 GADSVD
+288 GARTLSEGELSVALGSATSATADVSTAIGAISKATDERAVAVGFNASATAKGAMAVGSESSALSESAVALGSNASAKKSSSIALGSNAIVSIGDNNVALGANSQD
-294 KAATPVSGATIKLK
+294 KAAKSVNSAVVRSSDGRFLT
-308 NGGTI
+308 
-313 EYRGFAGDKAA
+313 YQGFAA
-324 SVVSVGD
+324 STPSSVISVGSQ
-331 AGKER
+331 GGER
-336 QIVNVGAG
+336 QIVNVAAG
-344 AVSEKSTDA
+344 DVAEHSTDA
-353 INGSQLYAIAKTLKD
+353 INGSQLYSVAQTLQ
-368 DLDAINPT
+368 N
-376 WKLKDSTGKEK
+376 
-387 EVGSKNGGTTGNE
+387 
-400 VTVTGKGDIDVT
+400 DI
-412 VDGNGLSIDGTKLA
+412 
-426 ENIKKDAIKIK
+426 
-437 TGDGKTL
+437 
-444 TKKLGEEVEFNDAGP
+444 
-459 IKTKIN
+459 
-465 NNKLEITAETA
+465 
-476 SFTPDGNGGNGKI
+476 
-489 TVSNGDDDKLVT
+489 
-501 AKNIADAINQSG
+501 
-513 WKIKAGSENG
+513 
-523 GKVEGDN
+523 
-530 KEELINPGDTVTL
+530 
-543 KAGKNLSVKQS
+543 
-554 GGEFTFSVIDTP
+554 
-566 SFSSVQLNGNGK
+566 
-578 NGNVTLSSEGNKLTL
+578 
-593 SGGNGA
+593 
-599 GQNGVVISGVASGL
+599 
-613 EGKELS
+613 
-619 TLTNTDKEMKNAA
+619 NAA
-632 SVADLKTA
+632 RKE
-640 IDGVSTSMQGA
+640 
-651 GFALKDSKGQE
+651 GFALRDSTGQE
-662 VKQSLGQSIKVSGDS
+662 VKQSLGQAIKVSGDS

-691 KISLNNNLSVG
+691 KISLNNDLTVG
-702 SNNTPGSIKVNGA
+702 DKAPGSIKVNGA

-722 LNGQDGTIKLTSA
+722 LNGQDGTIKLTST

-756 TDAAGTTKTRLTYA
+756 TDAAGTTKTRLTYT
-770 PDGTLPAE
+770 PDGKSPAE

-809 GAGDN
+809 GAEKN
-814 EDVTDS
+814 AEVTDG
-820 NIRVDANEKGDG
+820 NIRVDNDNGG

-845 SAVFGTGG
+845 SAVFGTENGP
-853 QITTVNDKGI
+853 TTRIDNAGI

-919 DLKNALRDNSA
+919 DLKNALRDSSA
-930 ALVNTGF
+930 TLVNTGF

-1204 GGGKTTVNGGVHK
+1204 GGGKTTVNGGVHE

-1282 GSVAVGSHARA
+1282 GSVAIGSHARA
-1293 GRANTGTYALNSQ
+1293 GRANTGTYALNGQ

-1432 NGKMIMKLNA
+1432 NGKVIMKLNA

>member
-1 MHDFYVI
+1 M
-8 PTEWNENKGEK
+8 
-19 RVYMNLRKKHI
+19 
-30 CIAISLVLN
+30 
-39 PFPASLAAQNTN
+39 
-51 VVEVDESSQGYDVHG
+51 
-66 DNWKSIEIGTTQE
+66 
-79 VKASPDK
+79 
-86 NINFDHN
+86 
-93 SPVAEGRNSIAIGTS
+93 
-108 AEAGKEMTDKMAGE
+108 
-122 AIAIGAKAKA
+122 
-132 TKEQS
+132 
-137 IAIGGD
+137 
-143 TKATGWGAIVIGGDD
+143 GAIVIGGDD
-158 LTPLHGDRFGDKEIP
+158 LTPLHGDRFGDKKIP
-173 NNYSSSEASG
+173 NDYSSSEASG

-227 ATAIGF
+227 ATAVGF

-245 GSQSSAGGEESLAIG
+245 GSQASAGGEDSLAIG

-376 WKLKDSTGKEK
+376 WKLKDSNGGSK

-501 AKNIADAINQSG
+501 AKKIADAINQSG

-554 GGEFTFSVIDTP
+554 NGDFTFSVVDTP
-566 SFSSVQLNGNGK
+566 SFSSVQLNGKGNNGS
-578 NGNVTLSSEGNKLTL
+578 VMLSSEDNKLTL

-613 EGKELS
+613 NNKDLAGLKA
-619 TLTNTDKEMKNAA
+619 DDAEMKNAA

-640 IDGVSTSMQGA
+640 IDGVSSSMQGA
-651 GFALKDSKGQE
+651 GFALKDSDDKE
-662 VKQSLGQSIKVSGDS
+662 VKQSLGQAIKVSGDS

-691 KISLNNNLSVG
+691 KISLNNDLTVG
-702 SNNTPGSIKVNGA
+702 DKAPGSIKVNGA

-722 LNGQDGTIKLTSA
+722 LNGQDGTIKLTSS
-735 PAANG
+735 PAAGG

-787 SFEGDDGKVI
+787 SFEGDDGKII

-809 GAGDN
+809 GAEKN
-814 EDVTDS
+814 AEVTDG
-820 NIRVDANEKGDG
+820 NIRVDNDNGG

-887 GGNQITSVASG
+887 GGNQITSV
-898 LNGTALADAGG
+898 
-909 DVLNNAANIG
+909 
-919 DLKNALRDNSA
+919 
-930 ALVNTGF
+930 
-937 GLQADDGSKV
+937 
-947 NTSLGKHITVGGDG
+947 
-961 QNISTTVQNGS
+961 
-972 LTVRLADNIRLADD
+972 
-986 GSVSVGGTR
+986 
-995 MDKNGL
+995 
-1001 TIKDGP
+1001 
-1007 SVTVNGIDAAGRVI
+1007 
-1021 SGVKDGVND
+1021 
-1030 QDAVNVSQL
+1030 
-1039 NREISQATAATTW
+1039 
-1052 ALKTESGDEA
+1052 
-1062 VAVSSQTVEVRHGQ
+1062 
-1076 NTRVSAIS
+1076 
-1084 KDDKGNYSYE
+1084 
-1094 IDVTG
+1094 
-1099 IPVEYTDSQGNPLVN
+1099 
-1114 IGGRFYT
+1114 
-1121 QTEDAATGKLTM
+1121 
-1133 TPAEPARV
+1133 
-1141 RISSEQPLVLTNVA
+1141 
-1155 AGNVSPV
+1155 
-1162 STDAVNGSQLAS
+1162 
-1174 AARIAGGDNVVWKDG
+1174 
-1189 KAALAPD
+1189 
-1196 TFSELTTA
+1196 
-1204 GGGKTTVNGGVHK
+1204 
-1217 TPDNVADAVNMLNRE
+1217 
-1232 GTKYFKAAS
+1232 
-1241 SGQAAKAEGRDS
+1241 
-1253 IAVGQGAVSR
+1253 
-1263 GQNSIAMGNGAEVT
+1263 
-1277 RQAAA
+1277 
-1282 GSVAVGSHARA
+1282 
-1293 GRANTGTYALNSQ
+1293 
-1306 AVAGRTGSDTA
+1306 
-1317 VVSFGQPGQERQL
+1317 
-1330 QSVAPGVLS
+1330 
-1339 ANSTDAV
+1339 
-1346 NGSQLHATNRQVA
+1346 
-1359 GNTQAINTLGN
+1359 
-1370 KFSQLSYRVEEL
+1370 
-1382 NRDIRGVGASA
+1382 
-1393 AAMSGIPQA
+1393 
-1402 YLPGKSLMGLG
+1402 
-1413 VGGYGGES
+1413 
-1421 AIAIGVSRISD
+1421 
-1432 NGKMIMKLNA
+1432 
-1442 GQNTRGNFSVGA
+1442 
-1454 GVGWQW
+1454 

>member
-1 MHDFYVI
+1 
-8 PTEWNENKGEK
+8 
-19 RVYMNLRKKHI
+19 MNLRKKHI

-196 GDLSVSL
+196 GNLSVSL

-227 ATAIGF
+227 ATAVGF

-245 GSQSSAGGEESLAIG
+245 GSQASADGEDSLAIG

-313 EYRGFAGDKAA
+313 EYKGFAGDKAA

-344 AVSEKSTDA
+344 AISDTSTDA

-376 WKLKDSTGKEK
+376 WKLKDSNGGSK

-400 VTVTGKGDIDVT
+400 VTVTGKGDIAVT
-412 VDGNGLSIDGTKLA
+412 VNDKGMTIDGTTLKN
-426 ENIKKDAIKIK
+426 EIKNEAIKIK
-437 TGDGKTL
+437 DGDGKTL
-444 TKKLGEEVEFNDAGP
+444 TKSLGDNVEIAGKGP
-459 IKTKIN
+459 IKTQVAGD
-465 NNKLEITAETA
+465 KLEISAETA
-476 SFTPDGNGGNGKI
+476 SLPVNGGNGKI
-489 TVSNGDDDKLVT
+489 TVNNGDDNKLVT
-501 AKNIADAINQSG
+501 AKNIAEAINQSG
-513 WKIKAGSENG
+513 WKIKADKDTGGVIEGNG
-523 GKVEGDN
+523 QGTET
-530 KEELINPGDTVTL
+530 LIKPGDMVTL

-554 GGEFTFSVIDTP
+554 GGDFTFSVVDTP
-566 SFSSVQLNGNGK
+566 SFSSVQLNGKGNNGS
-578 NGNVTLSSEGNKLTL
+578 VMLSSEGNKLTL

-613 EGKELS
+613 NKRNLADLKAG
-619 TLTNTDKEMKNAA
+619 DAEMKNAA

-651 GFALKDSKGQE
+651 GFALKDSDDKE
-662 VKQSLGQSIKVSGDS
+662 VKQSLGQAIKVSGDS

-756 TDAAGTTKTRLTYA
+756 TDAAGTTKTRLTYT
-770 PDGTLPAE
+770 PDGKSPAE

-809 GAGDN
+809 GAEKN
-814 EDVTDS
+814 AEVTDG
-820 NIRVDANEKGDG
+820 NIRVDNDNGG

-919 DLKNALRDNSA
+919 DLKNALRDSSA

-1174 AARIAGGDNVVWKDG
+1174 A
-1189 KAALAPD
+1189 
-1196 TFSELTTA
+1196 
-1204 GGGKTTVNGGVHK
+1204 
-1217 TPDNVADAVNMLNRE
+1217 
-1232 GTKYFKAAS
+1232 
-1241 SGQAAKAEGRDS
+1241 
-1253 IAVGQGAVSR
+1253 
-1263 GQNSIAMGNGAEVT
+1263 
-1277 RQAAA
+1277 
-1282 GSVAVGSHARA
+1282 
-1293 GRANTGTYALNSQ
+1293 
-1306 AVAGRTGSDTA
+1306 
-1317 VVSFGQPGQERQL
+1317 
-1330 QSVAPGVLS
+1330 
-1339 ANSTDAV
+1339 
-1346 NGSQLHATNRQVA
+1346 
-1359 GNTQAINTLGN
+1359 
-1370 KFSQLSYRVEEL
+1370 
-1382 NRDIRGVGASA
+1382 
-1393 AAMSGIPQA
+1393 
-1402 YLPGKSLMGLG
+1402 
-1413 VGGYGGES
+1413 
-1421 AIAIGVSRISD
+1421 
-1432 NGKMIMKLNA
+1432 
-1442 GQNTRGNFSVGA
+1442 
-1454 GVGWQW
+1454 

>member
-1 MHDFYVI
+1 GSRTFA
-8 PTEWNENKGEK
+8 KGE
-19 RVYMNLRKKHI
+19 
-30 CIAISLVLN
+30 
-39 PFPASLAAQNTN
+39 
-51 VVEVDESSQGYDVHG
+51 
-66 DNWKSIEIGTTQE
+66 
-79 VKASPDK
+79 
-86 NINFDHN
+86 
-93 SPVAEGRNSIAIGTS
+93 
-108 AEAGKEMTDKMAGE
+108 
-122 AIAIGAKAKA
+122 
-132 TKEQS
+132 
-137 IAIGGD
+137 
-143 TKATGWGAIVIGGDD
+143 
-158 LTPLHGDRFGDKEIP
+158 
-173 NNYSSSEASG
+173 
-183 DGSIVVGSRSTAA
+183 
-196 GDLSVSL
+196 LSVSL
-203 GSISSANGTAA
+203 GSVSSAEGMAS
-214 NALGATA
+214 NAIGATA
-221 EANGDM
+221 EAKGDM
-227 ATAIGF
+227 ATAVGF
-233 NALANAS
+233 NALANAG

-245 GSQSSAGGEESLAIG
+245 GSQSSANKNDALAVG
-260 SQSTTGKKSTVALGQ
+260 SEANAAQNETVALGH
-275 GATASAAEGNVAI
+275 GATVTVAKGNVSI
-288 GADSVD
+288 GADSRD
-294 KAATPVSGATIKLK
+294 KQAQKVTEAKVRTKRGAEVT
-308 NGGTI
+308 
-313 EYRGFAGDKAA
+313 YSGFAGNNAA

-376 WKLKDSTGKEK
+376 WTLKDDKGGSATINGGKDN
-387 EVGSKNGGTTGNE
+387 KNGNTLTVKGDGDIA
-400 VTVTGKGDIDVT
+400 VTVNDKGMT
-412 VDGNGLSIDGTKLA
+412 IDGTTLKN
-426 ENIKKDAIKIK
+426 EIKNDAIKIK
-437 TGDGKTL
+437 GGDGKTL
-444 TKKLGEEVEFNDAGP
+444 TKSLGDNVEITGKGP
-459 IKTKIN
+459 IKTQVAGD
-465 NNKLEITAETA
+465 KLEISAETA
-476 SFTPDGNGGNGKI
+476 SLPVNGGNGKI
-489 TVSNGDDDKLVT
+489 TVNNGDGDKLVT

-513 WKIKAGSENG
+513 WKIKADKDTGGVIEGNG
-523 GKVEGDN
+523 QGTET
-530 KEELINPGDTVTL
+530 LIKPGDMVTL

-554 GGEFTFSVIDTP
+554 NGDFTFSVIDTP

-613 EGKELS
+613 NNKDLAGLKA
-619 TLTNTDKEMKNAA
+619 DDAEMKNAA

-662 VKQSLGQSIKVSGDS
+662 VKQSLGQAIKVSGDS
-677 NITTTAITNGDKGL
+677 NITTTAITANGDKGL
-691 KISLNNNLSVG
+691 KISLNNDLTVG
-702 SNNTPGSIKVNGA
+702 DKAPGSIKVNGA

-722 LNGQDGTIKLTSA
+722 LNGQDGTIKLTSS
-735 PAANG
+735 PAAGG

-756 TDAAGTTKTRLTYA
+756 TDAAGTTKTRLTYT
-770 PDGTLPAE
+770 PDGKSPAE

-809 GAGDN
+809 GAEKN
-814 EDVTDS
+814 AEVTDG
-820 NIRVDANEKGDG
+820 NIRVDNDNGG

-868 AAGGGQGNTVSLT
+868 AAGGGQGDTVSLT

-919 DLKNALRDNSA
+919 DLKNALRDSSA

-1133 TPAEPARV
+1133 TP
-1141 RISSEQPLVLTNVA
+1141 
-1155 AGNVSPV
+1155 
-1162 STDAVNGSQLAS
+1162 
-1174 AARIAGGDNVVWKDG
+1174 
-1189 KAALAPD
+1189 
-1196 TFSELTTA
+1196 
-1204 GGGKTTVNGGVHK
+1204 
-1217 TPDNVADAVNMLNRE
+1217 
-1232 GTKYFKAAS
+1232 
-1241 SGQAAKAEGRDS
+1241 
-1253 IAVGQGAVSR
+1253 
-1263 GQNSIAMGNGAEVT
+1263 
-1277 RQAAA
+1277 
-1282 GSVAVGSHARA
+1282 
-1293 GRANTGTYALNSQ
+1293 
-1306 AVAGRTGSDTA
+1306 
-1317 VVSFGQPGQERQL
+1317 
-1330 QSVAPGVLS
+1330 
-1339 ANSTDAV
+1339 
-1346 NGSQLHATNRQVA
+1346 
-1359 GNTQAINTLGN
+1359 
-1370 KFSQLSYRVEEL
+1370 
-1382 NRDIRGVGASA
+1382 
-1393 AAMSGIPQA
+1393 
-1402 YLPGKSLMGLG
+1402 
-1413 VGGYGGES
+1413 
-1421 AIAIGVSRISD
+1421 
-1432 NGKMIMKLNA
+1432 
-1442 GQNTRGNFSVGA
+1442 
-1454 GVGWQW
+1454 

>member
-1 MHDFYVI
+1 MKYKKTLLCVSIALAIAPVAMTFA
-8 PTEWNENKGEK
+8 EK
-19 RVYMNLRKKHI
+19 NDSHI
-30 CIAISLVLN
+30 
-39 PFPASLAAQNTN
+39 
-51 VVEVDESSQGYDVHG
+51 EVDEEVLGENLYTD
-66 DNWKSIEIGTTQE
+66 DWMSIEIGTITE
-79 VKASPDK
+79 VKKTPE
-86 NINFDHN
+86 NQLNFDHD
-93 SPVAEGRNSIAIGTS
+93 SPIAKGRNSIAIGTS
-108 AEAGKEMTDKMAGE
+108 AKAGGDMTDPKAGE
-122 AIAIGAKAKA
+122 AIAIGAKSEA

-158 LTPLHGDRFGDKEIP
+158 LTPLHNRTYGKYTIP
-173 NNYSSSEASG
+173 ENYQASEAKG
-183 DGSIVVGSRSTAA
+183 VGSIVIGSRSSAEN
-196 GDLSVSL
+196 DLSVTI
-203 GSISSANGTAA
+203 GSISSSRGIAA
-214 NALGATA
+214 ISLGATA
-221 EANGDM
+221 ETDGNMSIAAGYNADSIGENSLSLGSYANSAAGN
-227 ATAIGF
+227 AI
-233 NALANAS
+233 
-240 NALAV
+240 
-245 GSQSSAGGEESLAIG
+245 AIG
-260 SQSTTGKKSTVALGQ
+260 SNSSAQKSAGIALGQ
-275 GATASAAEGNVAI
+275 GAKVLHSEQNVSI
-288 GADSVD
+288 GAGSVD
-294 KAATPVSGATIKLK
+294 KVANKVTDATIRSNNGDVVVYSGFSGVNPVSVL
-308 NGGTI
+308 
-313 EYRGFAGDKAA
+313 
-324 SVVSVGD
+324 SVGN
-331 AGKER
+331 AGHER
-336 QIVNVGAG
+336 QIVNVAAG
-344 AVSEKSTDA
+344 EISSNSTDA
-353 INGSQLYAIAKTLKD
+353 INGSQLYSVADKLKNE
-368 DLDAINPT
+368 LNAINPT
-376 WKLKDSTGKEK
+376 WKLKDTKG
-387 EVGSKNGGTTGNE
+387 GSKDVGGKNSGGAGNE
-400 VTVTGKGDIDVT
+400 VTVTGKGNIDVT
-412 VDGNGLSIDGTKLA
+412 VDGGGLSIDGSKLA
-426 ENIKKDAIKIK
+426 ENIKTDAIKIK
-437 TGDGKTL
+437 DNNGNLLRKNLSDEINITGK
-444 TKKLGEEVEFNDAGP
+444 GP
-459 IKTKIN
+459 IKTQVAED
-465 NNKLEITAETA
+465 KLEITAETA
-476 SFTPDGNGGNGKI
+476 NFSTNGNA
-489 TVSNGDDDKLVT
+489 SNGEVAVNQGDENKLVT
-501 AKNIADAINQSG
+501 AKNITDAINKSG
-513 WKIKAGSENG
+513 WKVKAGSENG
-523 GKVEGDN
+523 GKVEEGG

-554 GGEFTFSVIDTP
+554 GGDFTFSVVDIP
-566 SFSSVQLNGNGK
+566 SFSSVQLSGNGK
-578 NGNVTLSSEGNKLTL
+578 NGNVMLSSEGNKLTL
-593 SGGNGA
+593 SGGNNGA

-613 EGKELS
+613 EGKALS
-619 TLTNTDKEMKNAA
+619 ALTNTDKEMKNAA

-651 GFALKDSKGQE
+651 GFALKDSNDKE
-662 VKQSLGQSIKVSGDS
+662 VKQSLGQAIKVSGDN
-677 NITTTAITNGDKGL
+677 NITTTAITANGDKGL
-691 KISLNNNLSVG
+691 KISLNNDLSVG
-702 SNNTPGSIKVNGA
+702 SNKAPGSIKVNGA

-722 LNGQDGTIKLTSA
+722 LNGQDGTIKLTST

-740 KSASATIAVN
+740 KSVSATIAVN

-770 PDGTLPAE
+770 PNGTLPAE

-787 SFEGDDGKVI
+787 SFVGDDGKVI

-809 GAGDN
+809 GAEKN
-814 EDVTDS
+814 AEVTDG
-820 NIRVDANEKGDG
+820 NIRVDNDNGG

-919 DLKNALRDNSA
+919 DLKNALRDSSA

-1174 AARIAGGDNVVWKDG
+1174 AARIAGGDNVAWKDG

-1282 GSVAVGSHARA
+1282 GSVAIGSHARA
-1293 GRANTGTYALNSQ
+1293 GRANTGTYALNGQ

-1432 NGKMIMKLNA
+1432 NGKVIMKLNA

>member
-1 MHDFYVI
+1 
-8 PTEWNENKGEK
+8 
-19 RVYMNLRKKHI
+19 MNLRKKYI

-51 VVEVDESSQGYDVHG
+51 VVEVDETDKGHQVYG
-66 DNWKSIEIGTTQE
+66 DNWKSIEIGTTKE
-79 VKASPDK
+79 VKKKDSTDL
-86 NINFDHN
+86 NFDHN
-93 SPVAEGRNSIAIGTS
+93 SPVAKGHNSIAIGTS
-108 AEAGKEMTDKMAGE
+108 AEAGGE
-122 AIAIGAKAKA
+122 IKDEKGFKTGESIAIGAKAKA

-158 LTPLHGDRFGDKEIP
+158 LTPLHGDRFGDKKIP
-173 NNYSSSEASG
+173 NDYSSSEASG

-227 ATAIGF
+227 ATAVGF

-245 GSQSSAGGEESLAIG
+245 GSQASAGGEDSLAIG

-376 WKLKDSTGKEK
+376 WKLKDSNGGSK

-501 AKNIADAINQSG
+501 AKKIADAINQSG

-554 GGEFTFSVIDTP
+554 NGDFTFSVVDTP
-566 SFSSVQLNGNGK
+566 SFSSVQLNGKGNNGS
-578 NGNVTLSSEGNKLTL
+578 VMLSSEDNKLTL

-613 EGKELS
+613 NNKDLAGLKA
-619 TLTNTDKEMKNAA
+619 DDAEMKNAA

-640 IDGVSTSMQGA
+640 IDGVSSSMQGA
-651 GFALKDSKGQE
+651 GFALKDSDDKE
-662 VKQSLGQSIKVSGDS
+662 VKQSLGQAIKVSGDS

-691 KISLNNNLSVG
+691 KISLNNDLTVG
-702 SNNTPGSIKVNGA
+702 DKAPGSIKVNGA

-722 LNGQDGTIKLTSA
+722 LNGQDGTIKLTSS

-787 SFEGDDGKVI
+787 SFEGDDGKII

-898 LNGTALADAGG
+898 LNGTALADA
-909 DVLNNAANIG
+909 
-919 DLKNALRDNSA
+919 
-930 ALVNTGF
+930 
-937 GLQADDGSKV
+937 
-947 NTSLGKHITVGGDG
+947 
-961 QNISTTVQNGS
+961 
-972 LTVRLADNIRLADD
+972 
-986 GSVSVGGTR
+986 
-995 MDKNGL
+995 
-1001 TIKDGP
+1001 
-1007 SVTVNGIDAAGRVI
+1007 
-1021 SGVKDGVND
+1021 
-1030 QDAVNVSQL
+1030 
-1039 NREISQATAATTW
+1039 
-1052 ALKTESGDEA
+1052 
-1062 VAVSSQTVEVRHGQ
+1062 
-1076 NTRVSAIS
+1076 
-1084 KDDKGNYSYE
+1084 
-1094 IDVTG
+1094 
-1099 IPVEYTDSQGNPLVN
+1099 
-1114 IGGRFYT
+1114 
-1121 QTEDAATGKLTM
+1121 
-1133 TPAEPARV
+1133 
-1141 RISSEQPLVLTNVA
+1141 
-1155 AGNVSPV
+1155 
-1162 STDAVNGSQLAS
+1162 
-1174 AARIAGGDNVVWKDG
+1174 
-1189 KAALAPD
+1189 
-1196 TFSELTTA
+1196 
-1204 GGGKTTVNGGVHK
+1204 
-1217 TPDNVADAVNMLNRE
+1217 
-1232 GTKYFKAAS
+1232 
-1241 SGQAAKAEGRDS
+1241 
-1253 IAVGQGAVSR
+1253 
-1263 GQNSIAMGNGAEVT
+1263 
-1277 RQAAA
+1277 
-1282 GSVAVGSHARA
+1282 
-1293 GRANTGTYALNSQ
+1293 
-1306 AVAGRTGSDTA
+1306 
-1317 VVSFGQPGQERQL
+1317 
-1330 QSVAPGVLS
+1330 
-1339 ANSTDAV
+1339 
-1346 NGSQLHATNRQVA
+1346 
-1359 GNTQAINTLGN
+1359 
-1370 KFSQLSYRVEEL
+1370 
-1382 NRDIRGVGASA
+1382 
-1393 AAMSGIPQA
+1393 
-1402 YLPGKSLMGLG
+1402 
-1413 VGGYGGES
+1413 
-1421 AIAIGVSRISD
+1421 
-1432 NGKMIMKLNA
+1432 
-1442 GQNTRGNFSVGA
+1442 
-1454 GVGWQW
+1454 

>member
-1 MHDFYVI
+1 
-8 PTEWNENKGEK
+8 
-19 RVYMNLRKKHI
+19 MNLRKKHI

-39 PFPASLAAQNTN
+39 PASISQASAQADTN
-51 VVEVDESSQGYDVHG
+51 KLTVEVDETSLGHDVYG
-66 DNWKSIEIGTTQE
+66 DDWKSIEIGTTKFTAKDE
-79 VKASPDK
+79 SKG
-86 NINFDHN
+86 INFDHK

-108 AEAGKEMTDKMAGE
+108 AEAGGDISTKEGLYTGE
-122 AIAIGAKAKA
+122 SIAIGAKTKA

-158 LTPLHGDRFGDKEIP
+158 LTPLHGKTYGREKIE
-173 NNYSSSEASG
+173 NNYLASEAKG
-183 DGSIVVGSRSTAA
+183 DGSIALGSRTFAK
-196 GDLSVSL
+196 GELSVSL
-203 GSISSANGTAA
+203 GSVSSAEGMAS
-214 NALGATA
+214 NAIGATA
-221 EANGDM
+221 EAKGDM
-227 ATAIGF
+227 ATAVGF
-233 NALANAS
+233 NALANAG

-245 GSQSSAGGEESLAIG
+245 GSQSSANKNDALAVG
-260 SQSTTGKKSTVALGQ
+260 SEANAAQNETVALGH
-275 GATASAAEGNVAI
+275 GATVTVAKGNVSI
-288 GADSVD
+288 GADSRD
-294 KAATPVSGATIKLK
+294 KQAQKVTEAKVRTKRGAEVT
-308 NGGTI
+308 
-313 EYRGFAGDKAA
+313 YSGFAGNNAA

-344 AVSEKSTDA
+344 AISDTSTDA

-400 VTVTGKGDIDVT
+400 VTVIGKGDIDVT

-437 TGDGKTL
+437 TGDGQTL

-465 NNKLEITAETA
+465 NGKLEITAETA

-501 AKNIADAINQSG
+501 AKKIADAINQSG
-513 WKIKAGSENG
+513 WKIKADSENG

-554 GGEFTFSVIDTP
+554 GGDFTFSVIDTP
-566 SFSSVQLNGNGK
+566 SFSSVQLNGKGNNGS
-578 NGNVTLSSEGNKLTL
+578 VTLSSEGNKLTL

-613 EGKELS
+613 NKRNLADLKAG
-619 TLTNTDKEMKNAA
+619 DAEMKNAA

-640 IDGVSTSMQGA
+640 IDGVSSSMQGA
-651 GFALKDSKGQE
+651 GFALKDSDDKE
-662 VKQSLGQSIKVSGDS
+662 VKQSLGQAIKVSGDS

-691 KISLNNNLSVG
+691 KISLNNDLTVG
-702 SNNTPGSIKVNGA
+702 DKAPGSIKVNGA

-722 LNGQDGTIKLTSA
+722 LNGQDGTIKLTSS
-735 PAANG
+735 PAAGG

-787 SFEGDDGKVI
+787 SFEGDDGKII

-809 GAGDN
+809 GAEKN
-814 EDVTDS
+814 AEVTDG
-820 NIRVDANEKGDG
+820 NIRVDNDNGG

-898 LNGTALADAGG
+898 LNGTALADASG

-919 DLKNALRDNSA
+919 DLKNALRDSSA

-972 LTVRLADNIRLADD
+972 LTVRLADNIRLGDD

-1277 RQAAA
+1277 RQ
-1282 GSVAVGSHARA
+1282 
-1293 GRANTGTYALNSQ
+1293 
-1306 AVAGRTGSDTA
+1306 
-1317 VVSFGQPGQERQL
+1317 
-1330 QSVAPGVLS
+1330 
-1339 ANSTDAV
+1339 
-1346 NGSQLHATNRQVA
+1346 
-1359 GNTQAINTLGN
+1359 
-1370 KFSQLSYRVEEL
+1370 
-1382 NRDIRGVGASA
+1382 
-1393 AAMSGIPQA
+1393 
-1402 YLPGKSLMGLG
+1402 
-1413 VGGYGGES
+1413 
-1421 AIAIGVSRISD
+1421 
-1432 NGKMIMKLNA
+1432 
-1442 GQNTRGNFSVGA
+1442 
-1454 GVGWQW
+1454 